1 MGSVRDIENA
11 LDLFQNNEQFSSDVV
26 QTLRQAI
33 HIFSNQGRSF
43 PASVPHPPVQP
54 MIKVGEC
61 FSPVKKRKFKPPSS
75 KRQQL
80 TAEEAAEIYLMR
92 PKVVGK
98 GDRPKRGSMIKCKS
112 IAPKYGVSA
121 KTIRDIWRGRTWIEA
136 TRHLWTR
143 EEEHSRALGGGDE
156 DSDSECESGGED
168 KNETNAMTESRGQFV
183 VPSANETAQ
192 VPSFFSQ
199 NR

>member
-1 MGSVRDIENA
+1 MGSVRDIESA

-43 PASVPHPPVQP
+43 PASVQHPAATPVL
-54 MIKVGEC
+54 KVGQLGDC
-61 FSPVKKRKFKPPSS
+61 QYPQAKKRKFKPPSS

-143 EEEHSRALGGGDE
+143 EEG
-156 DSDSECESGGED
+156 SDCVS
-168 KNETNAMTESRGQFV
+168 
-183 VPSANETAQ
+183 
-192 VPSFFSQ
+192 
-199 NR
+199 